1 MSSEALSN
9 RRATMYLLIGGSAI
23 GLAPIFARLAVTQG
37 GVGSIAAGFWRMCIG
52 AIGFALLG
60 FTQRAKEGRPAF
72 AESIAEVWRIG
83 RKAAVIAGVMFACD
97 LIAWH
102 ISFEYTSVANAT
114 LLANLSSLMVP
125 LCGVLIFKE
134 VFRKSLAAGG
144 LFAIAGV
151 ACLVLFG
158 NAPQGAA
165 TSEYKYLGD
174 GLAFL
179 TAFFY
184 TGYMLST
191 KNLAS
196 RLNAGALM
204 LVVSTISAVLL
215 LMTSLYLQTPVLP
228 TAQVGW
234 IWILCLGGFSQIM
247 GQGLVARALT
257 RLPVSQSALML
268 LAAPVSSAVF
278 GVLILGQNLEPGQ
291 MVGVVL
297 TITGIAIIGTRR

>member
-1 MSSEALSN
+1 MSSAALTN
-9 RRATMYLLIGGSAI
+9 RRATMYLLIGGTAI
-23 GLAPIFARLAVTQG
+23 GLAPIFVRLAVSQG
-37 GVGSIAAGFWRMCIG
+37 GIGSIAAGFWRMCIG
-52 AIGFALLG
+52 AIGFALIG
-60 FTQRAKEGRPAF
+60 FMQRSMPDRAPF
-72 AESIAEVWRIG
+72 SESIAEVFRIG

-114 LLANLSSLMVP
+114 LLANLSSLFVP

-134 VFRKSLAAGG
+134 TFRKSLAAGG

-151 ACLVLFG
+151 TCLVLFG
-158 NAPQGAA
+158 SAPQGVAVSA
-165 TSEYKYLGD
+165 YKYLGD

-191 KNLAS
+191 KNLAR

-204 LVVSTISAVLL
+204 LVVSSISAVVLL
-215 LMTSLYLQTPVLP
+215 LSSIYMQSPVVP
-228 TAQVGW
+228 TAPVGW
-234 IWILCLGGFSQIM
+234 LWILCLGGISQIM
-247 GQGLVARALT
+247 GQGFVAKALT

-268 LAAPVSSAVF
+268 LSAPVSSAMF
-278 GVLILGQNLEPGQ
+278 GVLILDQNLKPGQ

-297 TITGIAIIGTRR
+297 TIAGIAIIGTRR

>member
-1 MSSEALSN
+1 MSSEVISN

-23 GLAPIFARLAVTQG
+23 GLAPIFARLVVTQG
-37 GVGSIAAGFWRMCIG
+37 GVGSIAAGFWRMFIG

-60 FTQRAKEGRPAF
+60 FFQRKKDGQAPF
-72 AESIAEVWRIG
+72 AESVSEVLRIG
-83 RKAAVIAGVMFACD
+83 RNAAVIAGVMFAFD

-134 VFRKSLAAGG
+134 TFRKSLAAGG

-151 ACLVLFG
+151 VCLVLFG
-158 NAPQGAA
+158 AAPQGAA
-165 TSEYKYLGD
+165 ISEYKYLGD

-215 LMTSLYLQTPVLP
+215 LLTSLLLKIPVLP
-228 TAQVGW
+228 TAPIGW
-234 IWILCLGGFSQIM
+234 VWILCIGGFSQIM

-268 LAAPVSSAVF
+268 LSAPVSSAVF
-278 GVLILGQNLEPGQ
+278 GVLILDQTLKPGQ
-291 MVGVVL
+291 LVGVVL
-297 TITGIAIIGTRR
+297 TIIGIAIIGTRR